1 MENTLDSLF
10 KGNLKAFQEG
20 VKASIFSK
28 IDARLDTARRKIANF
43 VFNEETESTDA
54 EFKEKV
60 NHADKDGY
68 PEDKDDD
75 DEDDQGGGEYLVHV
89 KMLDVPNTE
98 LENFRVVG
106 TSKAD
111 VESKLE
117 KFYGKGKYEVKSI
130 KLSEEVVDEAKVD
143 RDSYKVYH
151 GSYSSA
157 IGEAGEH
164 AKRRGYTHD
173 PEELASKVGFGPEKP
188 KDGVSNSFS
197 VHLYKDGEKQKRMH
211 HFQVYGMGNGRY
223 ELNQYM
229 DPKGRGKQT
238 SNESTL
244 ESKGPSTLHNI
255 NYKGMTAPEML
266 KAELP
271 LHRHIEKELANHGHE
286 KGTKEYKEQ
295 YDNALAF
302 YNRFGAPKGRGKQT
316 SNESTLEEGGR
327 FEKGEDIGKP
337 GLNFKKIAKKAGA
350 EYGSEEAGKR
360 VAGSIL
366 KKILKKKVANE
377 DVIMEATASSLEKS
391 KFGSAHSGGVHYS
404 KIGGKD
410 TEWNYVGKDKSG
422 KNVVI
427 DNRDDAHSI
436 LHKGKLLSLYKE
448 NEKLG
453 KGDASNG
460 DLDHLFGKTKKVS
473 EEKLVEAVEYRD
485 GGYYAGKNTEFING
499 HGELTHHSVH
509 FHQPASGKKAV
520 YQILGAKDKEEAINV
535 AKSEHKKH
543 PVQFPPWKF
552 SHTEDQNKTH
562 QDYIKSGKVHES
574 TIVEAKSPGE
584 KYWAKKVK
592 AVAKAAEKPNI
603 RLVQTHVDGDKT
615 AKVYKN
621 NDHGEYQVKFH
632 SGGTY
637 HKDNDYFS
645 DDKDDAHAT
654 AKSWIKA
661 KNEEVESPLPYH
673 KSFSDAL
680 EEAKKFALASG
691 YKHESGE
698 FDSITNA
705 GFIKPAE
712 DKTHAFHCSLQNA
725 KTGKDVLNK
734 IHNFQI
740 TGHGNSKFTI
750 NQDIK

>member
-130 KLSEEVVDEAKVD
+130 KLSEEVVDEAKAD
-143 RDSYKVYH
+143 TDSYKVYH

-188 KDGVSNSFS
+188 KDGVSNRFS

-229 DPKGRGKQT
+229 D
-238 SNESTL
+238 
-244 ESKGPSTLHNI
+244 
-255 NYKGMTAPEML
+255 
-266 KAELP
+266 
-271 LHRHIEKELANHGHE
+271 
-286 KGTKEYKEQ
+286 
-295 YDNALAF
+295 
-302 YNRFGAPKGRGKQT
+302 PKGRGKQT

>member
-1 MENTLDSLF
+1 MENSILDAVF
-10 KGNLKAFQEG
+10 NGNFKAFKESVSSALYG
-20 VKASIFSK
+20 
-28 IDARLDTARRKIANF
+28 KIASRIEDAKGEVAKEIF
-43 VFNEETESTDA
+43 GEEKESDDV
-54 EFKEKV
+54 EYKERI
-60 NHADKDGY
+60 NHSDKNGH
-68 PEDKDDD
+68 PENDEDDEDD
-75 DEDDQGGGEYLVHV
+75 DEDDEGKGGEFLVHV
-89 KMLDVPNTE
+89 KLLDVPDTE

-130 KLSEEVVDEAKVD
+130 KLSE
-143 RDSYKVYH
+143 
-151 GSYSSA
+151 
-157 IGEAGEH
+157 
-164 AKRRGYTHD
+164 
-173 PEELASKVGFGPEKP
+173 
-188 KDGVSNSFS
+188 
-197 VHLYKDGEKQKRMH
+197 
-211 HFQVYGMGNGRY
+211 
-223 ELNQYM
+223 
-229 DPKGRGKQT
+229 
-238 SNESTL
+238 
-244 ESKGPSTLHNI
+244 
-255 NYKGMTAPEML
+255 
-266 KAELP
+266 
-271 LHRHIEKELANHGHE
+271 
-286 KGTKEYKEQ
+286 
-295 YDNALAF
+295 
-302 YNRFGAPKGRGKQT
+302 
-316 SNESTLEEGGR
+316 
-327 FEKGEDIGKP
+327 
-337 GLNFKKIAKKAGA
+337 
-350 EYGSEEAGKR
+350 
-360 VAGSIL
+360 
-366 KKILKKKVANE
+366 
-377 DVIMEATASSLEKS
+377 DVIMEATARSLEKS
-391 KFGSAHSGGVHYS
+391 KYASAHNGGVHYS
-404 KIGGKD
+404 KIGSKD